1 MSSMFHRT
9 TGATGALRYCA
20 AGATLL
26 VSSLAVAAGPGA
38 RSLPEL
44 RPNANTMTAG
54 TLHDGVL
61 TLALDARQTLWR
73 FNPARP
79 PMLVA
84 AFSEA
89 GKPPLMPGPF
99 VRVPAGTQLHLT
111 IRNSLDKPLTFSMPE
126 ALHGGPDQIR
136 ARDTLVIA
144 PGAIDSLSV
153 RATVPGGYVYHAG
166 IPDGATKISHMA
178 GALVGTIV
186 VDSVGTPAK
195 AIEPVFVIMATEDAP
210 SSACDDTTT
219 GPNPLAECKGRRFM
233 YTINGVEWPETPR
246 MHATVGDSLHWR
258 VINGSA
264 QVHPMHLHGFYYRV
278 DALTGPLVD
287 ESSRPVPGQ
296 LVVTQL
302 LQPQTSMS
310 MTWSPERPGNWLFHC
325 HFALHNTSY
334 SMIAMAGDPDMRDMA
349 GLVIGTIVAP
359 RPGVV
364 MAGAPA
370 PARRLRLVAEQSP
383 TPSGGKGALPRKHFV
398 LEEGARR
405 VDNRTDWSPEIDLVR
420 GQPVA
425 ITIVNHLDEPT
436 SVHWHGIEVEDSYMD
451 GAPGFSGAGTHLSP
465 AIAPGDSF
473 VARFAPPRSGTFMY
487 HAHIDELSE
496 EMAGL
501 EGALIVRDS
510 STGADPD
517 DHPIFLKGSPG
528 DRAHPIE
535 IDGQAN
541 PDTIVLRLGR
551 PARFR
556 LMNLADGV
564 GGAVPFVWLT
574 ARPDSAA
581 AMVRDSMLVRWQ
593 RIAKDGFDLPAAARG
608 PRPADQ
614 IVAVGETYDFLYTPA
629 TNGLLRLEVRG
640 SGANHGLLIR
650 VPIRVQ

>member
-1 MSSMFHRT
+1 MFLRT
-9 TGATGALRYCA
+9 WTLLLLGGGLAGFVSERGATAAPGFIA
-20 AGATLL
+20 AGIPAALPL
-26 VSSLAVAAGPGA
+26 V
-38 RSLPEL
+38 
-44 RPNANTMTAG
+44 RPNSNTASAG
-54 TLHDGVL
+54 TLHNGVL
-61 TLALDARQTLWR
+61 TLELEAKQSLWR
-73 FNPARP
+73 FNPALP
-79 PMLVA
+79 PMTLAV
-84 AFSEA
+84 FSEA
-89 GKPPLMPGPF
+89 GKAPLMPGPF

-126 ALHGGPDQIR
+126 ALHGGADQIR
-136 ARDTLVIA
+136 ARDSLVIA

-186 VDSVGTPAK
+186 VDSVGAPAK
-195 AIEPVFVIMATEDAP
+195 AIEPVFVILATEDAP

-233 YTINGVEWPETPR
+233 YTINGTEWPDTPR
-246 MHATVGDSLHWR
+246 IHATVGDSLHWR

-302 LQPQTSMS
+302 LQPQTSMA
-310 MTWSPERPGNWLFHC
+310 MTWSPSRPGNWLFHC
-325 HFALHNTSY
+325 HFALHNTPY
-334 SMIAMAGDPDMRDMA
+334 ELFSMADDPEMRDMV

-364 MAGAPA
+364 MAGAPT
-370 PARRLRLVAEQSP
+370 PTRRLRLVAEQSAP
-383 TPSGGKGALPRKHFV
+383 PGTGSNNLPRKHFV
-398 LEEGARR
+398 LEEGGRR
-405 VDNRTDWSPEIDLVR
+405 VDNHTDWSPELDLVR

-436 SVHWHGIEVEDSYMD
+436 SIHWHGIEVEDSYMD
-451 GAPGFSGAGTHLSP
+451 GAPGFSGAGKHLSP

-473 VARFAPPRSGTFMY
+473 VARFAPPRAGTFMY
-487 HAHIDELSE
+487 HAHMDEMSE
-496 EMAGL
+496 ETAGL
-501 EGALIVRDS
+501 EGALIVHDS
-510 STGADPD
+510 VAGAEPD
-517 DHPIFLKGSPG
+517 DHAIFLKGVSG
-528 DRAHPIE
+528 NRAHPLE
-535 IDGQAN
+535 VNGQAN

-556 LMNLADGV
+556 LMNLAEGV
-564 GGAVPFVWLT
+564 GGAIPIISLT

-581 AMVRDSMLVRWQ
+581 SMAKDPMLVSWQ
-593 RIAKDGFDLPAAARG
+593 PIAKDGFDLPAAARS
-608 PRPADQ
+608 PRPAEQ
-614 IVAVGETYDFLYTPA
+614 TVAVGETYDFAYTP
-629 TNGLLRLEVRG
+629 TTRGTLRLEVRG
-640 SGANHGLLIR
+640 SGGRHGLLIR
-650 VPIRVQ
+650 VPIRVE

>member
-1 MSSMFHRT
+1 MRSNI
-9 TGATGALRYCA
+9 L
-20 AGATLL
+20 AGAGRAASAAALAGLCL
-26 VSSLAVAAGPGA
+26 VLGAADGHAPAAPQLVANPNTARAGV
-38 RSLPEL
+38 L
-44 RPNANTMTAG
+44 RN
-54 TLHDGVL
+54 GVL
-61 TLALDARQTLWR
+61 TLTLEATQSLWR

-111 IRNSLDKPLTFSMPE
+111 IRNSLDKPLTFSLPE
-126 ALHGGPDQIR
+126 ALHGGPNQIK
-136 ARDTLVIA
+136 AMDSVVIA
-144 PGAIDSLSV
+144 PGAVDSFST
-153 RATVPGGYVYHAG
+153 RATVPGGYVYRGA

-178 GALVGTIV
+178 GALAGTIV
-186 VDSVGTPAK
+186 VDRAGAPDVPAEK
-195 AIEPVFVIMATEDAP
+195 VFVIMATEDAR

-233 YTINGVEWPETPR
+233 YTINGVEWPDTPR
-246 MHATVGDSLHWR
+246 IHAIVGDSLHWR

-278 DALTGPLVD
+278 DALAGPLVD

-302 LQPQTSMS
+302 LQPMTSMS
-310 MTWSPERPGNWLFHC
+310 MTWSPSRPGNWLFHC
-325 HFALHNTSY
+325 HFALHNTPY
-334 SMIAMAGDPDMRDMA
+334 AMVSMADDPEMRDMV

-359 RPGVV
+359 RAGVA
-364 MAGAPA
+364 MAGAPT
-370 PARRLRLVAEQSP
+370 PQRRLRLVAEQSVGP
-383 TPSGGKGALPRKHFV
+383 GGGTNSLPRKHFV
-398 LEEGARR
+398 LEEGDRR
-405 VDNRTDWSPEIDLVR
+405 VDNHTDWSPEIDLVR

-451 GAPGFSGAGTHLSP
+451 GAPGFSGAGTHLAP

-487 HAHIDELSE
+487 HAHFDEMGEELS
-496 EMAGL
+496 GL
-501 EGALIVRDS
+501 EGALVVHDS
-510 STGADPD
+510 SAGAEPD

-541 PDTIVLRLGR
+541 PDTIVLRVGR

-564 GGAVPFVWLT
+564 GGAVPFFWLT

-581 AMVRDSMLVRWQ
+581 GMARDTMLVRWQ

-629 TNGLLRLEVRG
+629 TRGVLRLEVRG
-640 SGANHGLLIR
+640 SGANHGLLVR
-650 VPIRVQ
+650 VPIRVE